1 MSLPRTLRVAVA
13 AAVAGAALAVGAVA
27 LTAGATG
34 TNATYFACLKGGT
47 LSNVGTKVPTCAS
60 PATEISWNQTG
71 PAGATI
77 LSGTGAPG
85 IGVGLAGDYYIETS
99 NHKIFGPAARV
110 CTQLP
115 CRTLWGAGT
124 SLVGPA
130 GQGYSYDTSTAGTV
144 NDPSGQDE
152 NVLIQTL
159 PVGGDFQI
167 DARVVGHNSAGNSTR
182 WQCSLFAANP
192 GDPTGVLL
200 DTTAATNSGEISN
213 NGNETDMSL
222 QGVVSIAAGATVS
235 IYCEESAAH
244 ENDNFEYPHITSTQV
259 SGFSTVAP
267 G

>member
-1 MSLPRTLRVAVA
+1 M
-13 AAVAGAALAVGAVA
+13 
-27 LTAGATG
+27 
-34 TNATYFACLKGGT
+34 
-47 LSNVGTKVPTCAS
+47 S

-71 PAGATI
+71 PGGATI

-99 NHKIFGPAARV
+99 NHKIFGAAARV

-159 PVGGDFQI
+159 PVGGDFPI

-200 DTTAATNSGEISN
+200 DTTAATNSEKSATMGMRLTCHSRAWCRSQRERPFRSTARSPPLMRMTTLNILTSRRRKSLGSRPLHPAEVGLAMGSISRTQTAE
-213 NGNETDMSL
+213 GAPEVLVDGTL
-222 QGVVSIAAGATVS
+222 RYPSIR
-235 IYCEESAAH
+235 
-244 ENDNFEYPHITSTQV
+244 
-259 SGFSTVAP
+259 
-267 G
+267 

>member
-1 MSLPRTLRVAVA
+1 MFLPRTLRVVVAGAVA
-13 AAVAGAALAVGAVA
+13 AAALAVGAFA

-34 TNATYFACLKGGT
+34 TNATYYACLKGGT
-47 LSNVGTKVPTCAS
+47 LSNVGTKTPTCTS

-115 CRTLWGAGT
+115 CRTLWGSGT

-130 GQGYSYDTSTAGTV
+130 GQGYSYDTSTGVV
-144 NDPSGQDE
+144 NDPGGQDE
-152 NVLIQTL
+152 NVLTQTL

-167 DARVVGHNSAGNSTR
+167 
-182 WQCSLFAANP
+182 
-192 GDPTGVLL
+192 
-200 DTTAATNSGEISN
+200 
-213 NGNETDMSL
+213 
-222 QGVVSIAAGATVS
+222 GA
-235 IYCEESAAH
+235 
-244 ENDNFEYPHITSTQV
+244 P
-259 SGFSTVAP
+259 
-267 G
+267 